1 MENKKSGLRETLS
14 SFGLIPIIGSVI
26 VFFLYL
32 FLIFQGVKFAGNLFL
47 GAKNISPTPTPI
59 QSWPTL
65 LPTQPP
71 VSTPTASQKTYCK
84 SLRPEACTEECLL
97 PPPYLCGSNGKSYC
111 TKCQACAD
119 EQVEWY
125 QFQDEPCA
133 DTSSGPHPIG
143 DAASKKECLEK
154 GGRWG
159 QWGLLPQEYCQIPSQ
174 DAGIPCT
181 DGSQCEYELCMSRE
195 QTTQGV
201 CSTYRQEF
209 GCYSTIVNNQPGPAI
224 CVD

>member
-1 MENKKSGLRETLS
+1 MENKITFPAIA
-14 SFGLIPIIGSVI
+14 SFFMLLV
-26 VFFLYL
+26 YL
-32 FLIFQGVKFAGNLFL
+32 FLIFLGVKFVGNLIL
-47 GAKNISPTPTPI
+47 GAKTTISPSPT
-59 QSWPTL
+59 PTL

-71 VSTPTASQKTYCK
+71 TLTPTASQKTYCK
-84 SLRPEACTEECLL
+84 SPRPEACTEECLL

-119 EQVEWY
+119 KQVEWY
-125 QFQDEPCA
+125 QFQDEPCT

-143 DAASKKECLEK
+143 DAASEKECLEK

-174 DAGIPCT
+174 DAGKSCT
-181 DGSQCEYELCMSRE
+181 DGSQCEYGLCMNRE
-195 QTTQGV
+195 QSAQGV
-201 CSTYRQEF
+201 CATYRQEF